1 MVKGNSMKSKRIV
14 KEIAEGV
21 LLGVMIL
28 GTLIVSVKINAAAN
42 PADTLLKAEYI
53 GYCEDIGSRY
63 SICPELLEAIIE
75 EESDGDADAVGSAG
89 EIGLMQVYP
98 KYHME
103 RAERLGIYS
112 LFNPRD
118 NILTGADYLSELFK
132 EYQDMGTVLMVYNG
146 TADATGLGAKGK
158 YSNYAE
164 KIMERTEQLERLHG
178 K

>member
-1 MVKGNSMKSKRIV
+1 MKYKKVLR
-14 KEIAEGV
+14 ELAEGV
-21 LLGVMIL
+21 LLGAVIFS
-28 GTLIVSVKINAAAN
+28 TLITSVKINAAAN
-42 PADTLLKAEYI
+42 PTDTLLKAEYI

-112 LFNPRD
+112 LFNPKD
-118 NILTGADYLSELFK
+118 NILTGADYLSELFE

-146 TADATGLGAKGK
+146 TADAEELGEQGK
-158 YSNYAE
+158 YTDYA
-164 KIMERTEQLERLHG
+164 KQIMKRTEQLERLHG

>member
-1 MVKGNSMKSKRIV
+1 MKSKRIV
-14 KEIAEGV
+14 KELTEGV

-28 GTLIVSVKINAAAN
+28 GTLITSVKINAAAN

-112 LFNPRD
+112 LFNPKD
-118 NILTGADYLSELFK
+118 NILTGADYLSELFE
-132 EYQDMGTVLMVYNG
+132 EYQDMGTVLIVYNG
-146 TADATGLGAKGK
+146 TAELGEQGK
-158 YSNYAE
+158 YTDYAE
-164 KIMERTEQLERLHG
+164 QIMKRTEQLERLHG